1 MGGINRI
8 FFSNPRM
15 KWLVFILAF
24 IGATSAFDFS
34 GLDAEQR
41 SIEVPRIGSDVNVTC
56 GGKEITIQISP
67 LYVRRNSK
75 WLRDGTFLSLM
86 DPTCSGE
93 KDEKG
98 NIIIRVKDDF
108 TKCKMVVEEVQG
120 INEDGEP
127 TVTDYKFTN
136 TLKHDASE
144 NVNVAREIDLVEFN
158 CVYPTEQI
166 TSNYMQPWIKTSAV
180 KSKVKNLRG
189 DMRLFKNENYTDFY
203 TEPPI
208 LSLEEVLY
216 VEVNLERP
224 LISDLSLQ
232 NSDIVVVLEK
242 CWGTPV
248 ADRKN
253 SMRYYM
259 IQDGCPVKGDTSL
272 KVRSNGNSLQGKFDI
287 KMFKFIGDDLNDVWL
302 HCTVRACEA
311 TTPDS
316 CTPEC
321 NDNKDRKK
329 RSADDQQNDAG
340 NSGKKLKYISLDYE
354 LLADLPIQRKREN
367 DGEIDI
373 MERIVFSQGS
383 VTVLTPGTIS
393 FTVMLCVV
401 SLVVLLAIVFG
412 ITCMAVRRRRK
423 TMKALTESSN
433 FSFHQ

>member
-1 MGGINRI
+1 
-8 FFSNPRM
+8 
-15 KWLVFILAF
+15 
-24 IGATSAFDFS
+24 
-34 GLDAEQR
+34 
-41 SIEVPRIGSDVNVTC
+41 
-56 GGKEITIQISP
+56 
-67 LYVRRNSK
+67 
-75 WLRDGTFLSLM
+75 M
-86 DPTCSGE
+86 DPACSGE
-93 KDEKG
+93 KDAKG

-108 TKCKMVVEEVQG
+108 TKCKMLVEEVQG
-120 INEDGEP
+120 INADGVA

-136 TLKHDASE
+136 TLKHDASQ

-189 DMRLFKNENYTDFY
+189 DMRLFKNENFTDFY
-203 TEPPI
+203 TDPPI

-224 LISDLSLQ
+224 LISDLSLM
-232 NSDIVVVLEK
+232 NSDIVVVMEK

-248 ADRKN
+248 ADREN

-272 KVRSNGNSLQGKFDI
+272 KIRSNGNSLQGKFDI

-311 TTPDS
+311 STPEA

-321 NDNKDRKK
+321 DDLEGTRKK
-329 RSADDQQNDAG
+329 RSTDGQSDT
-340 NSGKKLKYISLDYE
+340 GKKLKYISLDYT
-354 LLADLPIQRKREN
+354 LLADLPIQRKR
-367 DGEIDI
+367 DAGEELDI
-373 MERIVFSQGS
+373 MERIVISQGS

-412 ITCMAVRRRRK
+412 ITCMAVRRRRQ

-433 FSFHQ
+433 FSFYQ

>member
-1 MGGINRI
+1 
-8 FFSNPRM
+8 M
-15 KWLVFILAF
+15 KRLITALAV
-24 IGATSAFDFS
+24 IGAATAFDFS

-86 DPTCSGE
+86 DPECAGE
-93 KDEKG
+93 KDPKG

-120 INEDGEP
+120 INADGEP

-180 KSKVKNLRG
+180 KSKVKNLTG
-189 DMRLFKNENYTDFY
+189 DMRLFKNENFTDFY
-203 TEPPI
+203 TDPPI

-224 LISDLSLQ
+224 LISDVSMQ
-232 NSDIVVVLEK
+232 NADIVVVMEK

-248 ADRKN
+248 ADRAN

-259 IQDGCPVKGDTSL
+259 IQDGCPVQGDTSL
-272 KVRSNGNSLQGKFDI
+272 NIRSNGNSLQGKFDI

-311 TTPDS
+311 TTPDACIPDCS
-316 CTPEC
+316 GTLAE
-321 NDNKDRKK
+321 RKK
-329 RSADDQQNDAG
+329 RAADAESEDE
-340 NSGKKLKYISLDYE
+340 SKKLKYISLDYT
-354 LLADLPIQRKREN
+354 LLADLPIQRKRDYDAEL
-367 DGEIDI
+367 DI
-373 MERIVFSQGS
+373 MERIVISQGS

-401 SLVVLLAIVFG
+401 SLVVLLAVVFG
-412 ITCMAVRRRRK
+412 ITCMAVRRRK
-423 TMKALTESSN
+423 QTMKALTESSN
-433 FSFHQ
+433 FSFHH